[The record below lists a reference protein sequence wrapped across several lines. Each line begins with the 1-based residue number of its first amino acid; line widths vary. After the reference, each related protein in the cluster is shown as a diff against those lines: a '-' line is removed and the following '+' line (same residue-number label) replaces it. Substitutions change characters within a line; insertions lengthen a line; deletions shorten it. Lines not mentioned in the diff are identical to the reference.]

1 MADSGVVPRT
11 GEVPPELRGLGKY
24 TRFVLHAVVR
34 ETAAPADVVCVLRVH
49 LSALGVRTR
58 FDTEKLGF
66 TTSRPL
72 TYGAGMSAAINPCVK
87 LGVGSR
93 GRAVVCATRNPE
105 APSSN
110 PGRATDLVCSSA
122 QPTLTA
128 FKLSRQSPGDLFLWT
143 VERNGHAICPNAC
156 IEVLGCPWLTFLAR
170 KITVHCRQIKTGNE
184 NTSSKVSFGKSG
196 GANFI
201 FIVSFS
207 DKTVQV
213 RRLDAVTA
221 DSGTPTAGT
230 PSREDS
236 RQRSPA
242 VMKFSDDSSKVVGR
256 QLSGSPRQLKVRIE
270 NSRQRE
276 VRVQFVT
283 EHLKCS
289 PRHPEAPVKLCIAQ
303 CALNK
308 FLPKGRGFLNV
319 SPDPPVD
326 RITTFCQSN
335 GSGEVS
341 RARRVSNISRYLNRL
356 LCAPLARRLILD
368 KTRVTNIKKNI

>member
-1 MADSGVVPRT
+1 MMNVTATTSGSRSASTGPSSSLTKPTTDQSASARSTLAPSQDDS
-11 GEVPPELRGLGKY
+11 LSSD
-24 TRFVLHAVVR
+24 
-34 ETAAPADVVCVLRVH
+34 DVVHANRVQH
-49 LSALGVRTR
+49 H
-58 FDTEKLGF
+58 GF
-66 TTSRPL
+66 TSESEQVL
-72 TYGAGMSAAINPCVK
+72 TYLSVVWHAGT
-87 LGVGSR
+87 LGLACFNTETSYVYMMM
-93 GRAVVCATRNPE
+93 
-105 APSSN
+105 
-110 PGRATDLVCSSA
+110 D
-122 QPTLTA
+122 TA
-128 FKLSRQSPGDLFLWT
+128 ETEDFQLLRQ
-143 VERNGHAICPNAC
+143 
-156 IEVLGCPWLTFLAR
+156 
-170 KITVHCRQIKTGNE
+170 
-184 NTSSKVSFGKSG
+184 
-196 GANFI
+196 
-201 FIVSFS
+201 
-207 DKTVQV
+207 
-213 RRLDAVTA
+213 AVTA

-356 LCAPLARRLILD
+356 LRAPLARRLILD

>member
-1 MADSGVVPRT
+1 MFVQSRVTLPSQMPRSEWVSD
-11 GEVPPELRGLGKY
+11 G
-24 TRFVLHAVVR
+24 
-34 ETAAPADVVCVLRVH
+34 
-49 LSALGVRTR
+49 
-58 FDTEKLGF
+58 
-66 TTSRPL
+66 
-72 TYGAGMSAAINPCVK
+72 
-87 LGVGSR
+87 
-93 GRAVVCATRNPE
+93 
-105 APSSN
+105 
-110 PGRATDLVCSSA
+110 
-122 QPTLTA
+122 
-128 FKLSRQSPGDLFLWT
+128 T
-143 VERNGHAICPNAC
+143 V
-156 IEVLGCPWLTFLAR
+156 
-170 KITVHCRQIKTGNE
+170 
-184 NTSSKVSFGKSG
+184 
-196 GANFI
+196 
-201 FIVSFS
+201 
-207 DKTVQV
+207 
-213 RRLDAVTA
+213 AVTA

-319 SPDPPVD
+319 SPDPLVD

-356 LCAPLARRLILD
+356 LRAPLARHLILD
-368 KTRVTNIKKNI
+368 KTRMTNMKKNI

>member
-1 MADSGVVPRT
+1 MVM
-11 GEVPPELRGLGKY
+11 
-24 TRFVLHAVVR
+24 LHN
-34 ETAAPADVVCVLRVH
+34 DKCYH
-49 LSALGVRTR
+49 LSDDTLCYKDASTACDSMGGNLADIKDSSEQQLLASYIQLGHNVSAW
-58 FDTEKLGF
+58 
-66 TTSRPL
+66 TSTSTSVSSFGTCDCGDSTNRQ
-72 TYGAGMSAAINPCVK
+72 SAAAKWMQKSTDIDICLLLDSSVGYMGTYQSCKEQHQYVCESNVTSCQPNVCQNGGICSSCFDNSAVFCTCPQGFIGTFCETVNPCDPNPCSSGLTCVSQAH
-87 LGVGSR
+87 GFS
-93 GRAVVCATRNPE
+93 CAT
-105 APSSN
+105 
-110 PGRATDLVCSSA
+110 
-122 QPTLTA
+122 
-128 FKLSRQSPGDLFLWT
+128 
-143 VERNGHAICPNAC
+143 
-156 IEVLGCPWLTFLAR
+156 
-170 KITVHCRQIKTGNE
+170 
-184 NTSSKVSFGKSG
+184 
-196 GANFI
+196 
-201 FIVSFS
+201 
-207 DKTVQV
+207 
-213 RRLDAVTA
+213 VTA

-289 PRHPEAPVKLCIAQ
+289 PRHPEAPVKLCVAQ

-356 LCAPLARRLILD
+356 LPPDGVRASSSGFCTASSCGAGWSCVEDGPTGYSCIGG
-368 KTRVTNIKKNI
+368 

>member
-1 MADSGVVPRT
+1 MGEEGWGGGIGVGTEEEDVPRNMLCQT
-11 GEVPPELRGLGKY
+11 GTKH
-24 TRFVLHAVVR
+24 F
-34 ETAAPADVVCVLRVH
+34 
-49 LSALGVRTR
+49 
-58 FDTEKLGF
+58 
-66 TTSRPL
+66 
-72 TYGAGMSAAINPCVK
+72 
-87 LGVGSR
+87 
-93 GRAVVCATRNPE
+93 AT
-105 APSSN
+105 
-110 PGRATDLVCSSA
+110 
-122 QPTLTA
+122 
-128 FKLSRQSPGDLFLWT
+128 
-143 VERNGHAICPNAC
+143 
-156 IEVLGCPWLTFLAR
+156 
-170 KITVHCRQIKTGNE
+170 
-184 NTSSKVSFGKSG
+184 
-196 GANFI
+196 
-201 FIVSFS
+201 
-207 DKTVQV
+207 
-213 RRLDAVTA
+213 AVTA

-289 PRHPEAPVKLCIAQ
+289 PRHPEAPVKLCVAQ

-341 RARRVSNISRYLNRL
+341 RARRVSNMSRYLNRL
-356 LCAPLARRLILD
+356 LRAPLARRLILD
-368 KTRVTNIKKNI
+368 KTRIQGGSWLVGGKRGRGSVGGGWDGKTRRGEGMRGRVRAGGEEVRCPRVTPRGGNVSVEGRRCK